1 MYIYIYFFLFQNILN
16 NNNHVQIR
24 RNRYNFDKKKILL
37 RKEEQKKN
45 PDAIIK
51 SIKFLKKSF
60 KQKSTQESK
69 FLKVATTIESDDD
82 DDDEKHTTPPPV
94 AHEQKSDEVFVST
107 NVEKNKVQHSRVDV
121 THIFY

>member
-1 MYIYIYFFLFQNILN
+1 MFRSDVTDNILIN
-16 NNNHVQIR
+16 L
-24 RNRYNFDKKKILL
+24 FFLL

-60 KQKSTQESK
+60 KQKSTQDTK
-69 FLKVATTIESDDD
+69 FLKVATTIEESEDEIS
-82 DDDEKHTTPPPV
+82 DDEKHTTPPPV
-94 AHEQKSDEVFVST
+94 AHGQKSDEVFVST
-107 NVEKNKVQHSRVDV
+107 KVEQNKVQHSRVDI